1 VELRGQRDGDVEA
14 PVTMELGV
22 RLGRLDSAL
31 RVFATVAALA
41 LVVVLCFIPQ
51 WGNDFWLQARIGRW
65 IVENGHIPRTVLFPF
80 TEVRDNAFN
89 VHEWLP
95 SILFHGLDS
104 TLGYDRLI
112 LVLGTAGLLLFGG
125 VFLSVRQLTGSH
137 AWALA
142 LALVAMANAS
152 YRHVL
157 RPELIALV
165 LTVALLYLLAT
176 VRDGRGAARLWW
188 VVPIGVVW
196 ANSHGS
202 FILGVM
208 VCSAFAAGEGAE
220 ALWRHWTA
228 LKWAALREGWKAAR
242 AYVLAAVAMGVGS
255 LFNPLGLQLWEFVFT
270 LSASEVT
277 KFAIYEWQPTLSPG
291 FMSDRPF
298 AIFVFA
304 CLLTATVMVWQRN
317 RLRPTSVLLFL
328 LFLAMALTRLRH
340 VVFFGFAAAVVCA
353 MVIGR
358 DKRPRLE
365 RGILAGALLFAVLG
379 TGLAVQYGNA
389 RGSYPFHSPSHNFSE
404 PMVSVLGSKALSGNV
419 FNSYELGAELIYR
432 AYPRL
437 KPSIDSR
444 IDSYGDEYF
453 MTVATMLVDEPRLNA
468 FLDHYGVDHML
479 LLWRDFEYIKNM
491 HSLQAN
497 GWRMKFADHKM
508 VFLTRKGDS

>member
-1 VELRGQRDGDVEA
+1 MRF
-14 PVTMELGV
+14 GV
-22 RLGRLDSAL
+22 RLGRLDSVL
-31 RVFATVAALA
+31 RVFATVAAVA

-51 WGNDFWLQARIGRW
+51 WSNDFWLQARIGRW

-80 TEVRDNAFN
+80 TEARDNTFN

-95 SILFHGLDS
+95 SILFHGLDN

-112 LVLGTAGLLLFGG
+112 VVLGAAGLLLFGG
-125 VFLSVRQLTGSH
+125 VFFTVRQLTGSH

-142 LALVAMANAS
+142 LALVALANAS

-157 RPELIALV
+157 RPELIALL

-176 VRDGRGAARLWW
+176 VRDGRGVARLWW

-208 VCSAFAAGEGAE
+208 VCGAFAAGEGAE

-228 LKWAALREGWKAAR
+228 LKWGALRVGWEAAR
-242 AYVLAAVAMGVGS
+242 VYVLASMAMVVGS
-255 LFNPLGLQLWEFVFT
+255 LFNPLGLQLWKFVFT
-270 LSASEVT
+270 LSTSEVT
-277 KFAIYEWQPTLSPG
+277 KSAIYEWQPTLSPV
-291 FMSDRPF
+291 FMLDRPF

-304 CLLTATVMVWQRN
+304 CLVTATAIVWRRE
-317 RLRPTSVLLFL
+317 RLRPTSALLLL

-358 DKRPRLE
+358 AKRPRVE
-365 RGILAGALLFAVLG
+365 RGVLAGALLFGLLG

-389 RGSYPFHSPSHNFSE
+389 RGSYPFHSPSNNFSE
-404 PMVSVLGSKALSGNV
+404 PMVSVLEKDALAGNV
-419 FNSYELGAELIYR
+419 INSYELGAELIYR

-444 IDSYGDEYF
+444 IDSYGDDYF
-453 MTVATMLVDEPRLNA
+453 MTITTMLVDEKRLND
-468 FLDHYGVDHML
+468 FIEHYDVRHML
-479 LLWRDFEYIKNM
+479 LLWRDFNYVKDM
-491 HSLQAN
+491 KSLQTN
-497 GWRMKFADHKM
+497 GWKTAFADHKM
-508 VFLTRKGDS
+508 ILLSRRSPDQAAP

>member
-1 VELRGQRDGDVEA
+1 MRMDFDA
-14 PVTMELGV
+14 
-22 RLGRLDSAL
+22 RLDHLDSVL
-31 RVFATVAALA
+31 RVLTTVAAVG

-51 WGNDFWLQARIGRW
+51 WSNDFWLQARIGRW
-65 IVENGHIPRTVLFPF
+65 IIENGQIPRTVLFPF
-80 TEVRDNAFN
+80 TEARDNAFN

-112 LVLGTAGLLLFGG
+112 VVLGAAGLLLFGG
-125 VFLSVRQLTGSH
+125 VYFTVRQLTGSH
-137 AWALA
+137 AWSLA
-142 LALVAMANAS
+142 LALVAIANAS

-188 VVPIGVVW
+188 VLPIGVVW

-208 VCSAFAAGEGAE
+208 VCGTFAAGEGAE
-220 ALWRHWTA
+220 ALWRHRSA
-228 LKWAALREGWKAAR
+228 LQWAALREGWKAAR
-242 AYVLAAVAMGVGS
+242 AYVLAAAAMVVGS
-255 LFNPLGLQLWEFVFT
+255 LFNPMGLQLWEFVFS
-270 LSASEVT
+270 LSTSEVT

-291 FMSDRPF
+291 FMADRPF
-298 AIFVFA
+298 ALFVFA
-304 CLLTATVMVWQRN
+304 FLVTASVVVWRSE
-317 RLRPTSVLLFL
+317 RLRPTSVLLL
-328 LFLAMALTRLRH
+328 VLFLAMALIRLRH

-358 DKRPRLE
+358 DKRPQLE
-365 RGILAGALLFAVLG
+365 RAVLAAALLSGLMG
-379 TGLAVQYGNA
+379 TSLAVQYGNA

-404 PMVSVLGSKALSGNV
+404 PMMLVIDNNALAGNV
-419 FNSYELGAELIYR
+419 INSYELGAELIYR

-444 IDSYGDEYF
+444 IDSYGDAYF
-453 MTVATMLVDEPRLNA
+453 MTITTMLVDEKRLND
-468 FLDHYGVDHML
+468 FIEHYDVRHML
-479 LLWRDFEYIKNM
+479 LLWRDFNYVKDM
-491 HSLQAN
+491 KSLQTN
-497 GWRMKFADHKM
+497 GWRTVFADHKM
-508 VFLTRKGDS
+508 ILLSRRSPDRAAP